1 MWIVHLALRRPYTF
15 VVFSILV
22 LILGGITSVVTPK
35 DIFPNIDIPVV
46 SVVWT
51 YAGLLPDDMEK
62 RVVTVCERA
71 MTTTV
76 NDIEHIESE
85 SYTGVGIVKVFFQPK
100 AKVELALSQVTSIVQ
115 TVLRALPPGIF
126 PPAILKY
133 DASSVPVLQLGLSGQ
148 GLTEQDLFDLGL
160 NFIRTRLATVQGA
173 SIPLPW
179 GGKTRQI
186 MVDLDPN
193 ALYAKHLSGV
203 DVSNALNAQ
212 SLILP
217 AGTARIGETEYLVKV
232 NSSPTTISAMNDL
245 PIRASNGAVVYMKDI
260 GQIRNGFAVQTNIV
274 RENGRRSALLTVLK
288 NGQASTLNIVNAIK
302 KALPRVKA
310 DLPPALQITPL
321 FDQSIFVRNSIN
333 EVLREASIAAFLT
346 ALMILLFLGSWRST
360 LIVCISIPL
369 SILTSI
375 CILAALGE
383 TINVMTLGGL
393 ALAVGILVDDAT
405 VEIENTHRNLA
416 ESDRSLVHAILESA
430 SQVAAPALVST
441 LSICIVFLPVLLLT
455 GAARYLFTPLA
466 MAVVFAMLA
475 SYFLSRTLVPT
486 MMHFLLPAEVG
497 LYQRQEGEEE
507 PKEARNAIWRVH
519 LRFEHQFEKLREK
532 YKGGLEWSLAH
543 RATSLIIFGIFA
555 AGSCLLT
562 LVIGR
567 DFFPYVDSGQMRLHV
582 LPPQGTRIEQSEM
595 IFAQVEAEIR
605 KLLPK
610 DRIDM
615 ILDNIGLPN
624 GGINLAFGNNASIS
638 NSDGDILIS
647 LKEGKR
653 ETLELTRILRAKL
666 SAKFPQETFFFT
678 PANITNQ
685 ILDFGLPAPIDLQ
698 VVGRNPTANFKIA
711 QDLLQKVKA
720 IPGAVDVHIHQQVSY
735 PTVQVNVDRNK
746 AEQIGLQQR
755 DVANSML
762 ISLSG
767 SGQTAPNQWL
777 NPQNGVNYQVVVQSP
792 LYRMDSF
799 DALQRTP
806 ITSLT
811 GTNSQLLANL
821 ATLKRDV
828 STIVIDHY
836 NIQPTF
842 DVYADVDR
850 RDLGGVADA
859 IHKIVKAQKN
869 LPSGTFIELRG
880 EVTTMEESFSRLLF
894 GIAFAVIIVY
904 LLMAVNFQSWI
915 DPLII
920 LMALPGAFSGILW
933 MLYLTQTTFSVP
945 SLMGSIMTIGV
956 ATANSILLVVFA
968 NDQRA
973 AGMDSMEAA
982 LQAGYIRLRPVCM
995 TALAM
1000 IIGMLPM
1007 ALAFGE
1013 GGEQNAPLGRAVI
1026 GGLLLATV
1034 STLFI
1039 VPIMY
1044 TLLRKKAPVD
1054 FAAQVDREY
1063 EERRPGSQ
1071 DQADQKANDGHTGNR
1086 RAKYRNQKTG
1096 TTTSPQETGSGM
1108 ADRGSMPDCCRIGGF
1123 LFRMA
1128 AAAQTKRGH
1137 QHRSAATIE
1146 RLAEVERGS
1155 RTAGVGNQRIAC
1167 SGYHAAVRRGVHLRT
1182 CFRVCEQAIGRHWRP
1197 CYEGSVDG
1205 GCGCP

>member
-15 VVFSILV
+15 VVFSVLV
-22 LILGGITSVVTPK
+22 LILGAIASIVTPK
-35 DIFPNIDIPVV
+35 DIFPSIDIPVV

-51 YAGLLPDDMEK
+51 YNGLTPDDMEK
-62 RVVTVCERA
+62 RVVTICERA

-76 NDIEHIESE
+76 NDIEHMESE
-85 SYTGVGIVKVFFQPK
+85 SYTGVAVIRVFFQPN
-100 AKVELALSQVTSIVQ
+100 AKVELALSQITSIVQ
-115 TVLRALPPGIF
+115 TILRALPPGIF
-126 PPAILKY
+126 PPSILKY
-133 DASSVPVLQLGLSGQ
+133 DASSVPVLQLGLSGE
-148 GLTEQDLFDLGL
+148 GLTEQDLYDLGL

-173 SIPLPW
+173 SVPLPW
-179 GGKTRQI
+179 GGKSRQI

-193 ALYAKHLSGV
+193 ALYAKHLSGI

-217 AGTARIGETEYLVKV
+217 AGTARIGETEYLIKT
-232 NSSPTTISAMNDL
+232 NSAPTTVEEMNEL
-245 PIRASNGAVVYMKDI
+245 PIRASNGAIVYMKDI
-260 GQIRNGFAVQTNIV
+260 GQIRNGFAVQTNVV

-288 NGQASTLNIVNAIK
+288 NGKASTLNIVNAVK

-310 DLPPALQITPL
+310 DLPPALRITPL
-321 FDQSIFVRNSIN
+321 FDQSVFVRNSID
-333 EVLREASIAAFLT
+333 EVLREAGIAAFLT

-416 ESDRSLVHAILESA
+416 EPGKSLVHAILDSA

-455 GAARYLFTPLA
+455 GAAKYLFTPLA
-466 MAVVFAMLA
+466 MGVVFAMMA

-486 MMHFLLPAEVG
+486 MMHYLLPAEVP
-497 LYQRQEGEEE
+497 LYQQQEGQEE
-507 PKEARNAIWRVH
+507 PKEAKNWIWRVH
-519 LRFEHQFEKLREK
+519 QRFEHGFEKMRER
-532 YKGGLEWSLAH
+532 YKSALEWSLHH
-543 RATSLIIFGIFA
+543 RAIVLVIFGIFVG
-555 AGSCLLT
+555 GSSLLT
-562 LVIGR
+562 LAIGR
-567 DFFPYVDSGQMRLHV
+567 DFFPYVDSGQMKLHV
-582 LPPQGTRIEQSEM
+582 LPPEGMRIEQSEI
-595 IFAQVEAEIR
+595 IFAAVEAEIR
-605 KLLPK
+605 KILPK

-615 ILDNIGLPN
+615 VLDNIGLPN

-638 NSDGDILIS
+638 NSDGDILIA
-647 LKEGKR
+647 LKPGKR
-653 ETLELTRILRAKL
+653 ETLELRRQLRARL
-666 SAKFPQETFFFT
+666 AEEFPQETFFFT

-685 ILDFGLPAPIDLQ
+685 ILNFGLPAPIDLQ
-698 VVGRNPTANFKIA
+698 VVGRNPNANYKIA
-711 QDLLQKVKA
+711 QDLMRKVQA

-735 PTVQVNVDRNK
+735 PTVQVNVDRLR
-746 AEQIGLQQR
+746 AQQIGLQQR

-792 LYRMDSF
+792 QYRVDSF
-799 DALQRTP
+799 DALKRTP
-806 ITSLT
+806 VTT
-811 GTNSQLLANL
+811 PAGTNSQLLANL
-821 ATLKRDV
+821 ATLKRDI
-828 STIVIDHY
+828 STIVVDHY
-836 NIQPTF
+836 DVQPTI

-850 RDLGGVADA
+850 RDLGGVADE
-859 IHKIVKAQKN
+859 IHKIIKSEKN

-880 EVTTMEESFSRLLF
+880 EVTTMEQSFSRLLL
-894 GIAFAVIIVY
+894 GIGFAVIIVY
-904 LLMAVNFQSWI
+904 LLMAVNFQSWM
-915 DPLII
+915 DPFII

-968 NDQRA
+968 NDERMTGKDQW
-973 AGMDSMEAA
+973 EAA
-982 LQAGYIRLRPVCM
+982 LAAGYTRLRPVCM

-1026 GGLLLATV
+1026 GGLLVATV
-1034 STLFI
+1034 GTLFI
-1039 VPIMY
+1039 VPIIY
-1044 TLLRKKAPVD
+1044 SLLRKNAPVNYD
-1054 FAAQVDREY
+1054 ERIDKEY
-1063 EERRPGSQ
+1063 KGEMTPEGKPVQGGGARP
-1071 DQADQKANDGHTGNR
+1071 QKA
-1086 RAKYRNQKTG
+1086 
-1096 TTTSPQETGSGM
+1096 
-1108 ADRGSMPDCCRIGGF
+1108 
-1123 LFRMA
+1123 
-1128 AAAQTKRGH
+1128 
-1137 QHRSAATIE
+1137 
-1146 RLAEVERGS
+1146 
-1155 RTAGVGNQRIAC
+1155 
-1167 SGYHAAVRRGVHLRT
+1167 
-1182 CFRVCEQAIGRHWRP
+1182 
-1197 CYEGSVDG
+1197 
-1205 GCGCP
+1205 